1 MEILC
6 FDTSGST
13 MGQSQYWD
21 SVETLE
27 KTTKFDAL
35 LSWSS
40 TCKCVKT
47 NSESRDY
54 GGTSPSSFMD
64 YILREFNKD
73 YISKKFGKDAELNLH
88 VTTDGQIR
96 ESDIQ
101 HCADYLRKPKFPR
114 LKKVVVHYIGHEGSM
129 NFGLNAIFGSVA
141 ELSFSINDI
150 NASKKVPSVKDLEEY
165 DDIFTPEFISFL
177 CSRVTDLKTTN
188 FEAFDRLRKK
198 LIAKLEKKHKETDES
213 KPISAKEYFNKGDGS
228 GLEKAIKEK
237 LFGAPHTEF
246 QQWKNKILS
255 CFDKCAAIKIA
266 DTRGKTKFKSNVLTK
281 ANVVKGYTFDDREI
295 VVEDSITFENIDEG
309 KICLLLKFNQPA
321 LFKCDSKFA
330 KNPMLIFHDEEV
342 RSQMIKRFELQPLSI
357 NSVKQLVQGSDIV
370 SPFTRDLC
378 KAFILGPSNMNEIDF
393 NSQALASFFESEKR
407 NKIYGNKK
415 LWQLVV
421 LYLIKTHIDSTVKK
435 DESVAWPRDELHP
448 LVNAVLK
455 EYVLNDNLLYHLT
468 LHVRIALPVDR
479 VPLYVALWY
488 IILVAPMYAP
498 NSTRNLLR
506 YPGATILLDL
516 YKDAN
521 LQDKIPLD
529 DTISKRLNFRIKLW
543 KLWNRMLGHKKDK
556 ELDLIIRANYQNYC
570 IVLDKIVLLS
580 GRRPAE
586 LPAPDLVS
594 GIPPSVVKNMWDSL
608 TPKSTR
614 FAKINQDGNALK
626 GIRPRWVILKSD
638 KAECQEV
645 YHMKIDPNTLR
656 PYVTCPV
663 TNKPASECAGKFD
676 VKSESYARVF
686 SLYCAKYKKYP
697 KDADQLILL
706 HNRKRAKDNVSSVHI
721 HKYMKHV
728 FEIYQPI
735 AESMSCAEF
744 VEKYNKLGKDDDK
757 SKES

>member
-1 MEILC
+1 M
-6 FDTSGST
+6 DK
-13 MGQSQYWD
+13 Y
-21 SVETLE
+21 
-27 KTTKFDAL
+27 
-35 LSWSS
+35 
-40 TCKCVKT
+40 VKVIY
-47 NSESRDY
+47 NIVR
-54 GGTSPSSFMD
+54 
-64 YILREFNKD
+64 IN
-73 YISKKFGKDAELNLH
+73 
-88 VTTDGQIR
+88 
-96 ESDIQ
+96 
-101 HCADYLRKPKFPR
+101 LRKPKFPR

-393 NSQALASFFESEKR
+393 QFPSFGVVSS
-407 NKIYGNKK
+407 K
-415 LWQLVV
+415 LVD

-594 GIPPSVVKNMWDSL
+594 GIPPSVFKNMWNSL

-614 FAKINQDGNALK
+614 FAKINSRRKRSEGNSPQV
-626 GIRPRWVILKSD
+626 GDFEERQSRMPRSIP
-638 KAECQEV
+638 
-645 YHMKIDPNTLR
+645 MKIDPNTLR

-663 TNKPASECAGKFD
+663 TNKPASECAGK
-676 VKSESYARVF
+676 Y
-686 SLYCAKYKKYP
+686 
-697 KDADQLILL
+697 
-706 HNRKRAKDNVSSVHI
+706 
-721 HKYMKHV
+721 
-728 FEIYQPI
+728 
-735 AESMSCAEF
+735 SMSSPNRTPGFSPCIAPST
-744 VEKYNKLGKDDDK
+744 KNILKMLIN
-757 SKES
+757 